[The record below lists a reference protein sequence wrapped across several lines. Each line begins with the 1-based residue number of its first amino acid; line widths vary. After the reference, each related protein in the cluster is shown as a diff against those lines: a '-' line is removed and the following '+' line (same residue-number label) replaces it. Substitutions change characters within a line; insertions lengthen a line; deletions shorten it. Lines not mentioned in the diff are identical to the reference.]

1 MHSPPRLALFSL
13 RLLLTLPWAAPA
25 VAQAMAP
32 EEARPAAWSMQDGQS
47 PVVLLGS
54 IHVLPASMAALPRF
68 IHELYDE
75 ADTLVMELAMDQ
87 FNPITFQQRVT
98 ALGRLPPDRQLQD
111 VLGPQRWAEAA
122 AMARAIDLQ
131 LELLNGVRPWLAA
144 LTVTQIRLMQM
155 GFSPDFGIEMQL
167 TSWATRDRIPMVGL
181 ETVAEQL
188 AVFADISEQAQVE
201 MLMQSLNDAV
211 TLQEDLDDIIGA
223 WASGDV
229 ARMEDEL
236 LASVRESPELYEAV
250 AVQRNR
256 AWIEPIEALLQQP
269 GTHLVVVGALHLV
282 GEDSVIAMLEA
293 RGHTLQR
300 L

>member
-1 MHSPPRLALFSL
+1 MHSPRFAFLP
-13 RLLLTLPWAAPA
+13 LLLLWLLAQPWAAPA

-32 EEARPAAWSMQDGQS
+32 EQARPAAWSMQDGQS
-47 PVVLLGS
+47 TVVLLGS

-87 FNPITFQQRVT
+87 FNPIAFQQRVT
-98 ALGRLPPDRQLQD
+98 ELGRLPPDRQLQD

-122 AMARAIDLQ
+122 AMARANLQ

-155 GFSPDFGIEMQL
+155 GFSPEFGIEIQL
-167 TSWATRDRIPMVGL
+167 TSWATRDGIPMVGL
-181 ETVAEQL
+181 ETVEEQL
-188 AVFADISEQAQVE
+188 AVFADISQQAQVE

-256 AWIEPIEALLQQP
+256 AWVEPIEALLQQP